1 MAWGDMQHF
10 HESTATLNPWFPK
23 EVRPAVGILLAAIEI
38 TLGVALDRVSH
49 SLGCSRKWN
58 RPSIAGL
65 RARRQ
70 NGLVQTLTESG
81 KRTFEARRGSR

>member
-1 MAWGDMQHF
+1 
-10 HESTATLNPWFPK
+10 
-23 EVRPAVGILLAAIEI
+23 VGILLAAIEI